1 MNGVLDV
8 VLSCEH
14 DEHFRIGRLKA
25 KLPTD
30 RDQTSV
36 FRIEKWQKTN
46 AIIQDMISN
55 VVGCFDFEQSAFK
68 YSSDIFHNN
77 FHIKNIC
84 IL

>member
-1 MNGVLDV
+1 MKGDLDI

-55 VVGCFDFEQSAFK
+55 VVGCFDF
-68 YSSDIFHNN
+68 
-77 FHIKNIC
+77 
-84 IL
+84 